1 MCVTEIW
8 EVAST
13 FLGKRD
19 PALNPVSSVSHII
32 SWNKWERECC
42 SSAPAFREDRTPV
55 VNKKPFNLNPVAS

>member
-42 SSAPAFREDRTPV
+42 SSAPAFRED
-55 VNKKPFNLNPVAS
+55 